1 MPETEREK
9 RMIRGKGALSLN
21 SIADVW
27 KNVLDRLRSQLSET
41 TINTW
46 FDEVEVVT
54 MEDSAFVLHCSN
66 SFKKS
71 TIEARFMSHIK
82 AALKDIFSSDLEVK
96 ILDDQQL
103 SAYHGVAPDRPGSL
117 LESDAFTF
125 GTYVVGPQNKMA
137 YAAARAV
144 AEKPAEH
151 YNPLFIYGDSGLG
164 KTHLLY
170 AIAHQ
175 VRQRQPEARIVYIK
189 GDDFTNELI
198 ASIREGKN
206 AEFREKYRQSTLLL
220 VDDIQFIAGKK
231 QTQEEFFHTFNTLYE
246 SGRQIVLTSDRPPR
260 EMTQLEDRLQTRFEW
275 GLMVDVAPPDF
286 ETRFAIVQN
295 KAAMLGVKLPNEVT
309 DYIAENITSNVR
321 QIEGT
326 LNKILAYR
334 DLLDD
339 QVNEETVSRA
349 IRDMLKKSNDFAP
362 TPSIIVGYI
371 CSYFHVDEETLRGQ
385 SRSRDV
391 VAARQIAMYLI
402 RRMTSMS
409 LNDIGKEFGDRDHST
424 ILHSLDKVESTMRSD
439 PAFAEKVK
447 EITTNIN
454 SKK

>member
-137 YAAARAV
+137 YAAAYNGFSAL
-144 AEKPAEH
+144 PARPNCS
-151 YNPLFIYGDSGLG
+151 YSPSKL
-164 KTHLLY
+164 
-170 AIAHQ
+170 
-175 VRQRQPEARIVYIK
+175 R
-189 GDDFTNELI
+189 
-198 ASIREGKN
+198 
-206 AEFREKYRQSTLLL
+206 FREN
-220 VDDIQFIAGKK
+220 AG
-231 QTQEEFFHTFNTLYE
+231 
-246 SGRQIVLTSDRPPR
+246 RI
-260 EMTQLEDRLQTRFEW
+260 
-275 GLMVDVAPPDF
+275 
-286 ETRFAIVQN
+286 
-295 KAAMLGVKLPNEVT
+295 
-309 DYIAENITSNVR
+309 
-321 QIEGT
+321 
-326 LNKILAYR
+326 
-334 DLLDD
+334 
-339 QVNEETVSRA
+339 
-349 IRDMLKKSNDFAP
+349 
-362 TPSIIVGYI
+362 
-371 CSYFHVDEETLRGQ
+371 Q
-385 SRSRDV
+385 SR
-391 VAARQIAMYLI
+391 
-402 RRMTSMS
+402 
-409 LNDIGKEFGDRDHST
+409 
-424 ILHSLDKVESTMRSD
+424 
-439 PAFAEKVK
+439 
-447 EITTNIN
+447 
-454 SKK
+454 